1 VVTVIASVLSL
12 ITLGLWATP
21 DVEEAPP
28 QAAWQVWS
36 LKPGSPAEIAV
47 YADEKA
53 AYVERDR
60 LRAKGLWT
68 MVREPAVRPGM
79 WLEAGAA

>member
-1 VVTVIASVLSL
+1 MISSVLSL
-12 ITLGLWATP
+12 LTFGMVGEPA
-21 DVEEAPP
+21 EEAPP
-28 QAAWQVWS
+28 QLAWEVWS
-36 LKPGSPAEIAV
+36 LEPGSPAEIAV
-47 YADEKA
+47 FGHEAA

-68 MVREPAVRPGM
+68 MVREPAVRPGV